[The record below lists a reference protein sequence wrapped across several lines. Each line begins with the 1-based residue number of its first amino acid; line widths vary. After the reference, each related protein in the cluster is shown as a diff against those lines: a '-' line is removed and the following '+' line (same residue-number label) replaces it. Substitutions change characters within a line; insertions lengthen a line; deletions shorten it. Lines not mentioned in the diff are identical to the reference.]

1 VPGHRKDATSR
12 YLLQGHLNPRIA
24 KRLSFT
30 TGALLPMSA
39 VFDAAALSTPQLR
52 RPDLSIP
59 YPEKGAERRSGH
71 SRDCDAAAAIQR
83 IAGTGPEYPSVG
95 SAAPGA
101 GTSGIFFSVTTF
113 MTLFLF

>member
-1 VPGHRKDATSR
+1 VKSS
-12 YLLQGHLNPRIA
+12 IA
-24 KRLSFT
+24 RSSQLALRLDHV
-30 TGALLPMSA
+30 A
-39 VFDAAALSTPQLR
+39 
-52 RPDLSIP
+52 
-59 YPEKGAERRSGH
+59 RS
-71 SRDCDAAAAIQR
+71 IQR